1 MGRVRPGAGRFAH
14 RRSSWAKF
22 AEGKGRWV
30 QSPCISRHSCRPRTR
45 SAGAKISP
53 VEVTTTLLERIEQL
67 DSESIHSYALVLRER
82 ALDQAKAA
90 EQEIGKG
97 IWAGP
102 LHGVPIAVK
111 DLCNTNG
118 VPTAA
123 GTTLFRNWMPERN
136 ATVVDRLE
144 QAGAVML
151 GKLKMTE
158 GAYTTHHPSAQAPL
172 NPWNAAHWVGS
183 SSSGSGV
190 ATSAGLC
197 YGSLGSDTGGSIRF
211 PRPPAT

>member
-1 MGRVRPGAGRFAH
+1 MGSESLHFQTLMQTSDQI
-14 RRSSWAKF
+14 RRR
-22 AEGKGRWV
+22 E
-30 QSPCISRHSCRPRTR
+30 
-45 SAGAKISP
+45 ISP
-53 VEVTTTLLERIEQL
+53 VEVTTVLLERIEQL
-67 DSESIHSYALVLRER
+67 DGKYHSYALVLRER
-82 ALDQAKAA
+82 ALYQAKAA

-97 IWAGP
+97 IWRGP

-111 DLCNTNG
+111 DLCNTTFA
-118 VPTAA
+118 PTAA
-123 GTTLFRNWMPERN
+123 GTTLFRNWTPERN

-158 GAYTTHHPSAQAPL
+158 GAYTTHHPSDQAPL
-172 NPWNAAHWVGS
+172 NSWNAAHWVGS

-197 YGSLGSDTGGSIRF
+197 YGSLGSDTGGPIRF
-211 PRPPAT
+211 PPAPLKPTRIKPARGPVSPSGRFAPAPSHGP